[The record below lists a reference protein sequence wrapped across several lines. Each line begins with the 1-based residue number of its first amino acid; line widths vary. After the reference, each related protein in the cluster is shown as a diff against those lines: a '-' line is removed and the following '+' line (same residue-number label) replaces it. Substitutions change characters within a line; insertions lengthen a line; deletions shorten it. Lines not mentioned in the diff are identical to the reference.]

1 MTTLAVIG
9 LGYVGLP
16 LVVEFGKQMRTIGF
30 DIAEHKV
37 AACLRGTDPSREL
50 TDDEMAQARH
60 AIYTADP
67 KLLGEADI
75 IIVAVKK
82 RSGHMEFNPSAS
94 SVLCEGDKLIAIGE
108 RGQLGRLEEMARPR
122 GPGA

>member
-1 MTTLAVIG
+1 VLLEKG
-9 LGYVGLP
+9 SPLEGLP
-16 LVVEFGKQMRTIGF
+16 LVDTHIR
-30 DIAEHKV
+30 
-37 AACLRGTDPSREL
+37 SRL
-50 TDDEMAQARH
+50 
-60 AIYTADP
+60 
-67 KLLGEADI
+67 DI
-75 IIVAVKK
+75 IVVAIKR